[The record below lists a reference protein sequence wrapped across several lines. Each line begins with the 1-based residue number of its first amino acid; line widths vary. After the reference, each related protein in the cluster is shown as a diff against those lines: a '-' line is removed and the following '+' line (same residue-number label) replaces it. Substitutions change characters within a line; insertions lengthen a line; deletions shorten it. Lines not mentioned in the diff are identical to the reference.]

1 MSKKLISSILASA
14 ILLSSLDT
22 INVYANTPQDTIKQN
37 LSKYTQL
44 NSEILGLNSKID
56 ELNIEIEKINSKLVE
71 NNEAITSIENQI
83 TSTESKL
90 EQTKEDIEKAQ
101 LALDN
106 RIRNMYKTNIT
117 SNIIA
122 SVINSTSISDLFS
135 RLQAIYKIISTDKKI
150 LTTIN
155 EKKDSLDKDIET
167 LNTKNNELKI
177 LKSTIESDLNTINEK
192 KSEQEQYVEKLN
204 TEKDSAFAII
214 EENEKT
220 LISNSL
226 SIAKSSTSSISQLQ
240 NAINTLDSLI
250 PQLNSENVISLAKDG
265 INAAKDRITELNAP
279 VIPSVSTNIGT
290 AIKTFTMESTAYY
303 GHTITAMGSKPLRNP
318 NGISTVA
325 VDPNVIPLGSKVYV
339 SGYGVAIAADTGGA
353 IKGNIIDVFLNSYE
367 ECMNWGRRE
376 VTVQLLAH
384 PGEW

>member
-1 MSKKLISSILASA
+1 MSKKLISCILASA

-265 INAAKDRITELNAP
+265 INAAKDRISELNAP
-279 VIPSVSTNIGT
+279 VIPSGSTNIGT

-303 GHTITAMGSKPLRNP
+303 GHTITAMGSKPVRNP

-376 VTVQLLAH
+376 VTVQLLAY

>member
-303 GHTITAMGSKPLRNP
+303 GHTITAMGSKPVRNP

-376 VTVQLLAH
+376 VTVQLLAY

>member
-1 MSKKLISSILASA
+1 MSKKLISCILASA

-135 RLQAIYKIISTDKKI
+135 RMQAIYRIISTDKKI

-177 LKSTIESDLNTINEK
+177 LKSTIESDLNTIKEK

-204 TEKDSAFAII
+204 KEKDSVFAII

-303 GHTITAMGSKPLRNP
+303 GHTITAMGSKPVRNP

-376 VTVQLLAH
+376 VTVQLLAY

>member
-1 MSKKLISSILASA
+1 MSKKLISCILASA

-22 INVYANTPQDTIKQN
+22 INVYANTAQDTIKQN

-135 RLQAIYKIISTDKKI
+135 RMQAIYRIISTDKKI

-303 GHTITAMGSKPLRNP
+303 GHTITAMGSKPVRNP

-376 VTVQLLAH
+376 VTVQLLAY

>member
-1 MSKKLISSILASA
+1 MSKKLISCILASA

-56 ELNIEIEKINSKLVE
+56 ELNIEIEKINSKLIE

-101 LALDN
+101 SALDN

-177 LKSTIESDLNTINEK
+177 LKSTIESDLNTIKEK

-204 TEKDSAFAII
+204 KEKDSVFAII

-226 SIAKSSTSSISQLQ
+226 SISKSSTSSISQLQ

-265 INAAKDRITELNAP
+265 INAAKDRISELNAP
-279 VIPSVSTNIGT
+279 VIPSGSTNIGT

-303 GHTITAMGSKPLRNP
+303 GHTITAMGSKPVRNP

-376 VTVQLLAH
+376 VTVQLLAY

>member
-135 RLQAIYKIISTDKKI
+135 RMQAIYRIISTDKKI

-265 INAAKDRITELNAP
+265 INAAKDRISELNAP
-279 VIPSVSTNIGT
+279 VIPSGGTNIGT

-303 GHTITAMGSKPLRNP
+303 GHTITAMGSKPVRNP

-376 VTVQLLAH
+376 VTVQLLAY

>member
-1 MSKKLISSILASA
+1 MSKKLISCILASA

-37 LSKYTQL
+37 LLKYTQL

-135 RLQAIYKIISTDKKI
+135 RMQAIYRIISTDKKI

-177 LKSTIESDLNTINEK
+177 LKSTIESDLNTIKEK

-204 TEKDSAFAII
+204 KEKDSVFAII

-265 INAAKDRITELNAP
+265 INAAKDRISELNAP
-279 VIPSVSTNIGT
+279 VIPSGSTNIGT

-376 VTVQLLAH
+376 VTVQLLAY

>member
-37 LSKYTQL
+37 LLKYTQL

-101 LALDN
+101 SALDN

-135 RLQAIYKIISTDKKI
+135 RMQAIYRIISTDKKI

-177 LKSTIESDLNTINEK
+177 LKSTIESDLNTIKEK

-204 TEKDSAFAII
+204 KEKDSVFAII

-265 INAAKDRITELNAP
+265 INAAKDRISELNAP
-279 VIPSVSTNIGT
+279 VIPSGSTNIGT

-376 VTVQLLAH
+376 VTVQLLAY

>member
-1 MSKKLISSILASA
+1 MSKKLISCILASA

-22 INVYANTPQDTIKQN
+22 INVYANTAQDTIKQN

-135 RLQAIYKIISTDKKI
+135 RMQAIYRIISTDKKI

-177 LKSTIESDLNTINEK
+177 LKSTIESDLNTIKEK

-204 TEKDSAFAII
+204 KEKDSVFAII

-279 VIPSVSTNIGT
+279 VIPSGSTNIGT

-303 GHTITAMGSKPLRNP
+303 GHTITAMGSKPVRNP

-376 VTVQLLAH
+376 VTVQLLAY

>member
-1 MSKKLISSILASA
+1 MSKKLISCILASA

-135 RLQAIYKIISTDKKI
+135 RMQAIYRIISTDKKI

>member
-1 MSKKLISSILASA
+1 MSKKLISCILASA

-135 RLQAIYKIISTDKKI
+135 RMQAIYRIISTDKKI

-177 LKSTIESDLNTINEK
+177 LKSTIESDLNTIKEK

-204 TEKDSAFAII
+204 KEKDSVFAII

-265 INAAKDRITELNAP
+265 INAAKDRISELNAP
-279 VIPSVSTNIGT
+279 VIPSGGTNIGT

-303 GHTITAMGSKPLRNP
+303 GHTITAMGSKPVRNP

-376 VTVQLLAH
+376 VTVQLLAY

>member
-1 MSKKLISSILASA
+1 MSKKLISCILASA

-56 ELNIEIEKINSKLVE
+56 ELNIEIEKINSKLIE

-101 LALDN
+101 SALDN

-177 LKSTIESDLNTINEK
+177 LKSTIESDLNTIKEK

-204 TEKDSAFAII
+204 KEKDSVFAII

-265 INAAKDRITELNAP
+265 INAAKDRISELNAP
-279 VIPSVSTNIGT
+279 VIPSGGTNIGT

-376 VTVQLLAH
+376 VTVQLLAY

>member
-177 LKSTIESDLNTINEK
+177 LKSTIESDLNTIKEK

-204 TEKDSAFAII
+204 KEKDSVFAII

-265 INAAKDRITELNAP
+265 INAAKDRISELNAP
-279 VIPSVSTNIGT
+279 VIPSGSTNIGT

-376 VTVQLLAH
+376 VTVQLLAY

>member
-1 MSKKLISSILASA
+1 MSKKLISCILASA

-177 LKSTIESDLNTINEK
+177 LKSTIESDLNTIKEK

-204 TEKDSAFAII
+204 KEKDSVFAII

-265 INAAKDRITELNAP
+265 INAAKDRISELNAP

-303 GHTITAMGSKPLRNP
+303 GHTITAMGSKPVRNP
-318 NGISTVA
+318 NGIYSSC
-325 VDPNVIPLGSKVYV
+325 GS
-339 SGYGVAIAADTGGA
+339 
-353 IKGNIIDVFLNSYE
+353 
-367 ECMNWGRRE
+367 
-376 VTVQLLAH
+376 
-384 PGEW
+384 

>member
-1 MSKKLISSILASA
+1 MSKKLISCILASA

-101 LALDN
+101 SALDN

-177 LKSTIESDLNTINEK
+177 LKSTIESDLNTIKEK

-204 TEKDSAFAII
+204 KEKDSVFAII

-265 INAAKDRITELNAP
+265 INAAKDRISELNAP
-279 VIPSVSTNIGT
+279 VIPSGGTNIGT
-290 AIKTFTMESTAYY
+290 VIKTFTMESTAYY
-303 GHTITAMGSKPLRNP
+303 GHTITAMGSKPVRNP

-376 VTVQLLAH
+376 VTVQLLAY

>member
-1 MSKKLISSILASA
+1 MSKKLISCILASA

-56 ELNIEIEKINSKLVE
+56 ELNIEIEKINSKLIE

-101 LALDN
+101 SALDN

-177 LKSTIESDLNTINEK
+177 LKSTIESDLNTIKEK

-204 TEKDSAFAII
+204 KEKDSVFAII

-265 INAAKDRITELNAP
+265 INAAKDRISELNAP
-279 VIPSVSTNIGT
+279 VIPSGSTNIGT

-376 VTVQLLAH
+376 VTVQLLAY

>member
-1 MSKKLISSILASA
+1 MSKKLISCILASA

-37 LSKYTQL
+37 LLKYTQL

-135 RLQAIYKIISTDKKI
+135 RMQAIYRIISTDKKI

-376 VTVQLLAH
+376 VTVQLLAY

>member
-37 LSKYTQL
+37 LLKYTQL

-177 LKSTIESDLNTINEK
+177 LKSTIESDLNTIKEK

-204 TEKDSAFAII
+204 KEKDSVFAII

-265 INAAKDRITELNAP
+265 INAAKDRISELNAP
-279 VIPSVSTNIGT
+279 VIPSGSTNIGT

-303 GHTITAMGSKPLRNP
+303 GHTITAMGSKPVRNP

-376 VTVQLLAH
+376 VTVQLLAY

>member
-1 MSKKLISSILASA
+1 MSKKLISCILASA

-56 ELNIEIEKINSKLVE
+56 ELNIEIEKINSKLIE

-101 LALDN
+101 SALDN

-135 RLQAIYKIISTDKKI
+135 RMQAIYRIISTDKKI

-177 LKSTIESDLNTINEK
+177 LKSTIESDLNTIKEK

-204 TEKDSAFAII
+204 KEKDSVFAII

-265 INAAKDRITELNAP
+265 INAAKDRISELNAP
-279 VIPSVSTNIGT
+279 VIPSGGTNIGT

-303 GHTITAMGSKPLRNP
+303 GHTITAMGSKPVRNP

-376 VTVQLLAH
+376 VTVQLLAY

>member
-37 LSKYTQL
+37 LLKYTQL

-135 RLQAIYKIISTDKKI
+135 RMQAIYRIISTDKKI

-177 LKSTIESDLNTINEK
+177 LKSTIESDLNTIKEK

-204 TEKDSAFAII
+204 KEKDSVFAII

-265 INAAKDRITELNAP
+265 INAAKDRISELNAP
-279 VIPSVSTNIGT
+279 VIPSGSTNIGT
-290 AIKTFTMESTAYY
+290 SIKTFTMESTAYY
-303 GHTITAMGSKPLRNP
+303 GHTITAMGSKPVRNP

-376 VTVQLLAH
+376 VTVQLLAY

>member
-1 MSKKLISSILASA
+1 MSKKLISCILASA

-22 INVYANTPQDTIKQN
+22 INVYANTAQDTIKQN

-135 RLQAIYKIISTDKKI
+135 RMQAIYRIISTDKKI

>member
-1 MSKKLISSILASA
+1 MSKKLISCILASA

-56 ELNIEIEKINSKLVE
+56 ELNIEIEKINSKLIE

-101 LALDN
+101 SALDN

-135 RLQAIYKIISTDKKI
+135 RMQAIYRIISTDKKI

-177 LKSTIESDLNTINEK
+177 LKSTIESDLNTIKEK

-204 TEKDSAFAII
+204 KEKDSVFAII

-265 INAAKDRITELNAP
+265 INAAKDRISELNAP
-279 VIPSVSTNIGT
+279 VIPSGGTNIGT
-290 AIKTFTMESTAYY
+290 VIKTFTMESTAYY
-303 GHTITAMGSKPLRNP
+303 GHTITAMGSKPVRNP

-376 VTVQLLAH
+376 VTVQLLAY

>member
-22 INVYANTPQDTIKQN
+22 INVYANTLQDTIKQN

-56 ELNIEIEKINSKLVE
+56 ELNIEIEKINSKLIE

-135 RLQAIYKIISTDKKI
+135 RIQAIYRIISTDKKI

-376 VTVQLLAH
+376 VTVQLLAY

>member
-1 MSKKLISSILASA
+1 MSKKLISCILASA

-37 LSKYTQL
+37 LLKYTQL

-101 LALDN
+101 SALDN

-177 LKSTIESDLNTINEK
+177 LKSTIESDLNTIKEK

-204 TEKDSAFAII
+204 KEKDSVFAII

-265 INAAKDRITELNAP
+265 INAAKDRISELNAP
-279 VIPSVSTNIGT
+279 VIPSGGTNIGT

-303 GHTITAMGSKPLRNP
+303 GHTITAMGSKPVRNP

-376 VTVQLLAH
+376 VTVQLLAY

>member
-1 MSKKLISSILASA
+1 MSKKLISCILASA

-135 RLQAIYKIISTDKKI
+135 RMQAIYRIISTDKKI

-303 GHTITAMGSKPLRNP
+303 GHTITAMGSKPVRNP

>member
-1 MSKKLISSILASA
+1 MSKKLISCILASA

-135 RLQAIYKIISTDKKI
+135 RMQAIYRIISTDKKI

-265 INAAKDRITELNAP
+265 INAAKDRISELNAP
-279 VIPSVSTNIGT
+279 VIPSGSTNIGT

-303 GHTITAMGSKPLRNP
+303 GHTITAMGSKPVRNP

-376 VTVQLLAH
+376 VTVQLLAY

>member
-1 MSKKLISSILASA
+1 MSKKLISCILASA

-37 LSKYTQL
+37 LLKYTQL

-177 LKSTIESDLNTINEK
+177 LKSTIESDLNTIKEK

-204 TEKDSAFAII
+204 KEKDSVFAII

-265 INAAKDRITELNAP
+265 INAAKDRINELNAP
-279 VIPSVSTNIGT
+279 VIPSASTNIGT

-376 VTVQLLAH
+376 VTVQLLAY

>member
-1 MSKKLISSILASA
+1 MSKKLISCILASA

-177 LKSTIESDLNTINEK
+177 LKSTIESDLNTIKEK

-204 TEKDSAFAII
+204 KEKDSVFAII

-265 INAAKDRITELNAP
+265 INAAKDRISELNAP
-279 VIPSVSTNIGT
+279 VIPSGSTNIGT

-303 GHTITAMGSKPLRNP
+303 GHTITAMGSKPVRNP

-376 VTVQLLAH
+376 VTVQLLAY

>member
-37 LSKYTQL
+37 LLKYTQL

-376 VTVQLLAH
+376 VTVQLLAY

>member
-1 MSKKLISSILASA
+1 MSKKLISCILASA

-177 LKSTIESDLNTINEK
+177 LKSTIESDLNTIKEK

-204 TEKDSAFAII
+204 KEKDSVFAII

-265 INAAKDRITELNAP
+265 INAAKDRISELNAP
-279 VIPSVSTNIGT
+279 VIPSGGTNIGT

-303 GHTITAMGSKPLRNP
+303 GHTITAMGSKPVRNP

-376 VTVQLLAH
+376 VTVQLLAY

>member
-1 MSKKLISSILASA
+1 
-14 ILLSSLDT
+14 
-22 INVYANTPQDTIKQN
+22 
-37 LSKYTQL
+37 
-44 NSEILGLNSKID
+44 
-56 ELNIEIEKINSKLVE
+56 
-71 NNEAITSIENQI
+71 
-83 TSTESKL
+83 
-90 EQTKEDIEKAQ
+90 
-101 LALDN
+101 
-106 RIRNMYKTNIT
+106 MYKTNIT

-177 LKSTIESDLNTINEK
+177 LKSTIESDLNTIKEK

-204 TEKDSAFAII
+204 KEKDSVFAII

-265 INAAKDRITELNAP
+265 INAAKDRISELNAP
-279 VIPSVSTNIGT
+279 VIPSGSTNIGT

-303 GHTITAMGSKPLRNP
+303 GHTITAMGSKPVRNP

-376 VTVQLLAH
+376 VTVQLLAY

>member
-1 MSKKLISSILASA
+1 MSKKLISCILASA

-135 RLQAIYKIISTDKKI
+135 RMQAIYRIISTDKKI

-265 INAAKDRITELNAP
+265 INAAKDRISELNAP
-279 VIPSVSTNIGT
+279 VIPSGSTNIGT

-376 VTVQLLAH
+376 VTVQLLAY

>member
-1 MSKKLISSILASA
+1 MSKKLISCILASA

-101 LALDN
+101 SALDN

-135 RLQAIYKIISTDKKI
+135 RMQAIYRIISTDKKI

-265 INAAKDRITELNAP
+265 INAAKDRISELNAP
-279 VIPSVSTNIGT
+279 VIPSGSTNIGT

-376 VTVQLLAH
+376 VTVQLLAY

>member
-37 LSKYTQL
+37 LLKYTQL

-135 RLQAIYKIISTDKKI
+135 RMQAIYRIISTDKKI

-376 VTVQLLAH
+376 VTVQLLAY